1 MYPLYSASACLTLL
15 VLQTSY
21 LSFLLNLFAG
31 VNDMKFIETQ
41 EDPKIKILEK
51 GKEDLKEK
59 NIKDES

>member
-1 MYPLYSASACLTLL
+1 
-15 VLQTSY
+15 
-21 LSFLLNLFAG
+21 
-31 VNDMKFIETQ
+31 MKFIETQ